1 MICRYL
7 RRSFQRRFLRHFSL
21 FWIMLCAFLLP
32 LVVSTYLDSL
42 EYGARLQLNSISKGC
57 ALHILE
63 ASPEDLD
70 LFRNIDG
77 LTEPFYEDGTIYLS
91 YESEEFWKASS
102 DLELLN
108 SMSDEEWNDYFAE
121 DRRIMAAL
129 HSAMDKSSRN
139 LEIVG
144 YAYDMWGEAIKYS
157 PDTVAYMRKV
167 LYLNIA
173 LVLFSGLIV
182 YSAYGNH
189 ITGFSQETADLRA
202 LGATEG
208 QVVQLF
214 LAEFGVIFP
223 LAALGAIGLSGVVMR
238 YLYEHFLGNTADS
251 ATMWEVFYMNP
262 RTTALE
268 ILFYFLVCLCALA
281 VSLMHRPRSRKYKQ
295 PRTQSTSL
303 PYLWVRRTKPPIVRC
318 LLILVPLV
326 TAFILLFNGY
336 LNVNAQNTHSI
347 VEGLIVV
354 MSGDSGFSPEE
365 LRIADELAGAGRV
378 EQIKDITES
387 YLLIPPDGNSFMVY
401 IHSYSDF
408 APQSPPLEEYEIAA
422 DLPEGETALG
432 VYHLERSNHLGEQI
446 EVTLTRIVETGNQDP
461 WKVNVYISDALMQ
474 KLMADAPVNIL
485 YVYSSAES
493 AKALENAL
501 REHMPS
507 AYRVNNFQN
516 SIDVNA
522 KRQEGRLLLMSWIF
536 SILMLVAMQIIWVR
550 LATYVRSCAPMLTTL
565 FQVGGSCGQ
574 LLKLIPVWLGAASA
588 VILPYLIAIPW
599 IKMQANRHF
608 IVSVPVLCIYAVIA
622 VFTII
627 IFWLPV
633 KYTLHKILENTK

>member
-1 MICRYL
+1 
-7 RRSFQRRFLRHFSL
+7 
-21 FWIMLCAFLLP
+21 
-32 LVVSTYLDSL
+32 
-42 EYGARLQLNSISKGC
+42 
-57 ALHILE
+57 
-63 ASPEDLD
+63 
-70 LFRNIDG
+70 
-77 LTEPFYEDGTIYLS
+77 
-91 YESEEFWKASS
+91 
-102 DLELLN
+102 
-108 SMSDEEWNDYFAE
+108 
-121 DRRIMAAL
+121 
-129 HSAMDKSSRN
+129 MDKSSRN

-281 VSLMHRPRSRKYKQ
+281 VSLMQRPRSRKYKQ

-387 YLLIPPDGNSFMVY
+387 YLLVPPDGNSFMVY

-608 IVSVPVLCIYAVIA
+608 IVSGPVLCIYAVIA

-627 IFWLPV
+627 IFGLPV